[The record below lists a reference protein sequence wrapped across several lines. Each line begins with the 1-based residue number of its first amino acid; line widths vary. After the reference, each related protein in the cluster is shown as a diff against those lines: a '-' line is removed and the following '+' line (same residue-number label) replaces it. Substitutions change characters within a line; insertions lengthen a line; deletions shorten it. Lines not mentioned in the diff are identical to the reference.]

1 MYSKTISATEAR
13 VHFGEV
19 LRDAQ
24 TGPVLVERQGKP
36 LAVVLSKQLYDELS
50 SGSRSSW
57 RDLAAQAR
65 DLVVR
70 DRGDT
75 PLPDPSEMLRAE
87 REDQD
92 GRLGLR

>member
-1 MYSKTISATEAR
+1 LNGKTLSATEAR

-24 TGPVLVERQGKP
+24 NGPVVVERQGKA
-36 LAVVLSKQLYDELS
+36 LAVVLSKQLYDELCS
-50 SGSRSSW
+50 TQRSTW

-65 DLVVR
+65 ELVVR
-70 DRGDT
+70 DRGQA
-75 PLPDPSEMLRAE
+75 PLPDPTEMLRKE
-87 REDQD
+87 REEQD